1 MNSSINFILCN
12 ASFKRKWNL
21 TCVGAH
27 PNDTSVFRGP
37 YIHSRVL
44 HTRAMETA
52 QNELCCFLSSLP
64 DTHTSF
70 PQIGKQGLNRIDGL
84 SYLSIS
90 LCDITFGV
98 RGWLRITCKCKST
111 DASEEEKL
119 MASLLVNGLSR
130 LVGHP
135 GYLQGICVCAHDMCV
150 HLCIY
155 VYVCSRVCICVHVQM
170 CVCV

>member
-1 MNSSINFILCN
+1 MWELIQM
-12 ASFKRKWNL
+12 
-21 TCVGAH
+21 TQVY
-27 PNDTSVFRGP
+27 SVARTRGP
-37 YIHSRVL
+37 YMHARVL
-44 HTRAMETA
+44 HTRAMEAA
-52 QNELCCFLSSLP
+52 QNELCCFHSSLP
-64 DTHTSF
+64 DTRTPY
-70 PQIGKQGLNRIDGL
+70 PQIGKQGLSRIDGL

-135 GYLQGICVCAHDMCV
+135 GYLQGICLCAHDMCV

-155 VYVCSRVCICVHVQM
+155 VYVHSRICICMHVQM
-170 CVCV
+170 CVCMCV